1 MGVVDSEWMGCNV
14 IILAWLF
21 GLTLIG
27 IAWWRAFG
35 ADTHLDVPE
44 TTVSLELY
52 RAKCDEVER
61 LERRVAQLE
70 ALVRGGV

>member
-1 MGVVDSEWMGCNV
+1 M

-21 GLTLIG
+21 GLALVG
-27 IAWWRAFG
+27 VAWWRAFG
-35 ADTHLDVPE
+35 ADTHLDDVEFVVP
-44 TTVSLELY
+44 LDLY
-52 RAKCDEVER
+52 RAKCDEVGR

>member
-1 MGVVDSEWMGCNV
+1 MGCSV

-21 GLTLIG
+21 GFALIG
-27 IAWWRAFG
+27 VAWWRAFG
-35 ADTHLDVPE
+35 AETDYRAELMVP
-44 TTVSLELY
+44 LEEY

-70 ALVRGGV
+70 SLVRGGV